1 MLRFSFLLEITKQ
14 KLNST
19 LAVTPVLGSY
29 SAGVAQKIP
38 DFQTDAC
45 CAIPMSPE
53 ISSNVHFPIIIKQPE
68 INQG

>member
-1 MLRFSFLLEITKQ
+1 MTP
-14 KLNST
+14 T
-19 LAVTPVLGSY
+19 LASY

-53 ISSNVHFPIIIKQPE
+53 ISLNVHFPVMIKQPE
-68 INQG
+68 ISQG